1 MPIEPDTGTLFG
13 TQVAVRA
20 TVPRQQTAE
29 AEPPPALG
37 PNPLLAEA
45 DGLLAL
51 VPPLR
56 ATTQVNDLPRLREQI
71 AVALQRFSERVR
83 RRGIAAS
90 QVQRAHF
97 VLGALLD
104 HVVETMPWG
113 AGRQWQRLN
122 PLKSAPGES
131 AGRYAIRQLARMA
144 EDPTANRDLRELIF
158 VALALGFEERAHSP
172 VAGAWEGEQARA
184 RVAALL
190 AREPGTAARPLSAR
204 WRPEVRRAGALASWL
219 PLWVGSFTAAGLLA
233 LLYFSLALMLGSQS
247 DRIFKQIAA
256 LRLASF
262 AKAPSSAKATEGKPE
277 ALPPAQPR
285 LLPLLSPV
293 ATQAGL
299 QVRDEAD
306 RSVVTLRDEAL
317 FEAGTANLL
326 HSASASLGP
335 VSAALQRVV
344 GRVVV
349 IGHTDAGSERSARY
363 PSNWELSVERART
376 VRDALV
382 ALGLPAARLSYDG
395 RADTE
400 AGSAEPASVSEAA
413 AQAAAKEA
421 PPHNG
426 RIEIVLLAGR

>member
-262 AKAPSSAKATEGKPE
+262 AKATE

-400 AGSAEPASVSEAA
+400 AA

>member
-1 MPIEPDTGTLFG
+1 
-13 TQVAVRA
+13 
-20 TVPRQQTAE
+20 
-29 AEPPPALG
+29 
-37 PNPLLAEA
+37 
-45 DGLLAL
+45 
-51 VPPLR
+51 
-56 ATTQVNDLPRLREQI
+56 
-71 AVALQRFSERVR
+71 
-83 RRGIAAS
+83 
-90 QVQRAHF
+90 
-97 VLGALLD
+97 
-104 HVVETMPWG
+104 
-113 AGRQWQRLN
+113 
-122 PLKSAPGES
+122 
-131 AGRYAIRQLARMA
+131 
-144 EDPTANRDLRELIF
+144 
-158 VALALGFEERAHSP
+158 
-172 VAGAWEGEQARA
+172 
-184 RVAALL
+184 VAALL

-247 DRIFKQIAA
+247 DRIFKQIAT

-262 AKAPSSAKATEGKPE
+262 AKAPSSAKAPSFAKATEGKPE
-277 ALPPAQPR
+277 GKPEAMPAAQPR
-285 LLPLLSPV
+285 LLPLLGPV

-363 PSNWELSVERART
+363 PSTWELSVERART

-400 AGSAEPASVSEAA
+400 AA

>member
-262 AKAPSSAKATEGKPE
+262 AKATE

-400 AGSAEPASVSEAA
+400 AANAA
-413 AQAAAKEA
+413 AFAEAKEA

>member
-204 WRPEVRRAGALASWL
+204 WRPEVRRAGALVSWL

-262 AKAPSSAKATEGKPE
+262 AKATE

-400 AGSAEPASVSEAA
+400 AA

>member
-262 AKAPSSAKATEGKPE
+262 AKATE

-395 RADTE
+395 RADTD
-400 AGSAEPASVSEAA
+400 AA

>member
-1 MPIEPDTGTLFG
+1 
-13 TQVAVRA
+13 
-20 TVPRQQTAE
+20 
-29 AEPPPALG
+29 
-37 PNPLLAEA
+37 
-45 DGLLAL
+45 
-51 VPPLR
+51 
-56 ATTQVNDLPRLREQI
+56 
-71 AVALQRFSERVR
+71 
-83 RRGIAAS
+83 
-90 QVQRAHF
+90 
-97 VLGALLD
+97 
-104 HVVETMPWG
+104 
-113 AGRQWQRLN
+113 
-122 PLKSAPGES
+122 
-131 AGRYAIRQLARMA
+131 
-144 EDPTANRDLRELIF
+144 
-158 VALALGFEERAHSP
+158 
-172 VAGAWEGEQARA
+172 
-184 RVAALL
+184 
-190 AREPGTAARPLSAR
+190 
-204 WRPEVRRAGALASWL
+204 
-219 PLWVGSFTAAGLLA
+219 
-233 LLYFSLALMLGSQS
+233 
-247 DRIFKQIAA
+247 
-256 LRLASF
+256 
-262 AKAPSSAKATEGKPE
+262 
-277 ALPPAQPR
+277 LPPAQPR

-400 AGSAEPASVSEAA
+400 AA

>member
-262 AKAPSSAKATEGKPE
+262 AKAPSSAEATE

-400 AGSAEPASVSEAA
+400 AA